1 MKGARG
7 PLRFPEGACTL
18 RSGTGAARAGSAT
31 SGQSPP
37 TGIAS
42 QLRAAASA
50 RDLRA
55 PDGAA
60 RHGIA
65 GRKAGRRG
73 QRVCTMDL

>member
-1 MKGARG
+1 VKASRG
-7 PLRFPEGACTL
+7 PLRFPEAACTL
-18 RSGTGAARAGSAT
+18 RLGTGAARAGSAT
-31 SGQSPP
+31 SGQSPL

-42 QLRAAASA
+42 HRRAAASA
-50 RDLRA
+50 RNLRA

-73 QRVCTMDL
+73 QRVRTMDL